1 MATPNRVATGGTAS
15 LFAYQNTPLLIRLW
29 NFFTGIFEFDN
40 INYVEENIEDRG
52 LTFTLYDPAYGGEK
66 FSPAILG
73 NGTFH
78 KYLLYFDNRFPYIH
92 QNFLT
97 MRLGTSYSVNKG
109 VDAFET
115 MVQPQGNY
123 VRSTTYYPSGAVQNS
138 ADDLHSAT
146 YLAGSQ
152 ELNLVYAELYNDDYT
167 NVSLVKD
174 SGSRMY
180 YSFIV
185 SIIASALAYM
195 LGLPLG
201 IMMAR
206 STRTRWKLWDK
217 FGTIFIVIVQAVP
230 AAAYHILIQFA
241 GSQGSLHLPML
252 FKQGDPRSYI
262 LPIFSLAIGN
272 IAYYAMWLRRYMV
285 DESNKDYI
293 RLARA
298 KGLPSGAISRR
309 HMFRNAMVPLIQY
322 IPNSILFT
330 LMGSLYVE
338 SLYSIP
344 GMGGLLVTVIKR
356 QDNTMV
362 VALVLIYAAISILG
376 LLFGD
381 ILMAILDPRISF
393 TKKEGAR

>member
-1 MATPNRVATGGTAS
+1 MAKYILKRVLRSAITMLIIIVIVFS
-15 LFAYQNTPLLIRLW
+15 LLRLMPIEGYFENYDKLSQTQIDVKLRDLGLKDPLPVQLW
-29 NFFTGIFEFDN
+29 NYIKQVFQGD
-40 INYVEENIEDRG
+40 
-52 LTFTLYDPAYGGEK
+52 LGESNV
-66 FSPAILG
+66 F
-73 NGTFH
+73 
-78 KYLLYFDNRFPYIH
+78 R
-92 QNFLT
+92 
-97 MRLGTSYSVNKG
+97 KG
-109 VDAFET
+109 VAITEIVAEKIPISLQ
-115 MVQPQGNY
+115 MGLI
-123 VRSTTYYPSGAVQNS
+123 S
-138 ADDLHSAT
+138 
-146 YLAGSQ
+146 LA
-152 ELNLVYAELYNDDYT
+152 
-167 NVSLVKD
+167 
-174 SGSRMY
+174 
-180 YSFIV
+180 I
-185 SIIASALAYM
+185 ALA

-252 FKQGDPRSYI
+252 FKQGDLRSYI

>member
-1 MATPNRVATGGTAS
+1 MLIITVIVLS
-15 LFAYQNTPLLIRLW
+15 LLRLMPIEGYFENYDKLSQTQIDVKLRDLGLKDPLPVQLW
-29 NFFTGIFEFDN
+29 NYIKQVFQGD
-40 INYVEENIEDRG
+40 
-52 LTFTLYDPAYGGEK
+52 LGESNV
-66 FSPAILG
+66 F
-73 NGTFH
+73 
-78 KYLLYFDNRFPYIH
+78 R
-92 QNFLT
+92 
-97 MRLGTSYSVNKG
+97 KG
-109 VDAFET
+109 VAITEIVAEKIPISLQ
-115 MVQPQGNY
+115 MGLI
-123 VRSTTYYPSGAVQNS
+123 S
-138 ADDLHSAT
+138 
-146 YLAGSQ
+146 LA
-152 ELNLVYAELYNDDYT
+152 
-167 NVSLVKD
+167 
-174 SGSRMY
+174 
-180 YSFIV
+180 I
-185 SIIASALAYM
+185 ALA

-252 FKQGDPRSYI
+252 FKQGDLRSYI